1 MSESKQDNKT
11 TVFVH
16 GFSQEMDKQARIDFI
31 LEKFGEYD
39 ETIQESNIKIIENR
53 EYGGLKNFCFVDLDF
68 AAAKKVIS
76 SELQGYKLDDGS
88 ELSISIAKP
97 REPRTNNFGGGNG
110 GGRSSN
116 W

>member
-1 MSESKQDNKT
+1 MSDNKT
-11 TVFVH
+11 TLFVH
-16 GFSQEMDKQARIDFI
+16 GFSSEQDKQARIDFI

-39 ETIQESNIKIIENR
+39 ESITEANIKIIENR

-76 SELQGYKLDDGS
+76 SELNGYKLDDGS

-97 REPRTNNFGGGNG
+97 REPRSGGGSYNG
-110 GGRSSN
+110 GGRNNN